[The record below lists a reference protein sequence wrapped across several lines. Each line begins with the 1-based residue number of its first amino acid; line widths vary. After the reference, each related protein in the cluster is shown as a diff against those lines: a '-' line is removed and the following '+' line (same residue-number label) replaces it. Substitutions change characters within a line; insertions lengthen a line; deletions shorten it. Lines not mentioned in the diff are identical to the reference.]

1 MSEKITV
8 KDFLKDVKEQKIKQ
22 IMGIVLDIE
31 YWEAMIEGK
40 DEDKMRAE
48 LKEEN
53 EKKIENKNG
62 TIFKDERDMDKIGLL
77 SKNIEVLA
85 KAQTELQRL
94 KEMKIA
100 IEGYLKFVME
110 PSDNT
115 MKGLKVVTEL

>member
-1 MSEKITV
+1 MSEKKV
-8 KDFLKDVKEQKIKQ
+8 VESFLADVKEQKIKQ
-22 IMGIVLDIE
+22 ILGIVLDIE
-31 YWEAMIEGK
+31 YWEAMVKGK

-48 LKEEN
+48 LKTEN

-94 KEMKIA
+94 KEMRIA
-100 IEGYLKFVME
+100 IEGYLKFVLN
-110 PSDNT
+110 PSKDT
-115 MKGLKVVTEL
+115 MAKFEEVAKL